1 MTTPPFQPSGVPGLP
16 PPGAPAGPPQPPEA
30 PAFPAG
36 SRYAGLPLAVAE
48 LDGRQVRYVTRR
60 FVPQPD
66 RFALLREHTVAEG
79 ERPDTVAAAEL
90 GDPERSWLL
99 CDANGVLDPA
109 ELTATVGRR
118 LRITLPEGVPGVA
131 DA

>member
-1 MTTPPFQPSGVPGLP
+1 MPGTPV
-16 PPGAPAGPPQPPEA
+16 GPPQPPEA
-30 PAFPAG
+30 PAFPVG

-66 RFALLREHTVAEG
+66 CFALLREHTVVEG